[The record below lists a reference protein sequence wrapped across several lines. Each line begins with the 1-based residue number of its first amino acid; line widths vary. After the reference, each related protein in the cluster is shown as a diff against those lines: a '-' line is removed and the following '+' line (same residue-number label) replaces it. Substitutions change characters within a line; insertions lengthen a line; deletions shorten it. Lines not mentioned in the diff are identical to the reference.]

1 MTTDSRVRRAKS
13 RQPRPRAIVVGGSL
27 GGLFAAN
34 LLRSIGWDATVFE
47 RAEADLADR
56 GVGLGTSPELFA
68 VMRRLG
74 IELDPSI
81 GAEMRSRI
89 GLGRRGETICEV
101 PVRSTAT
108 AWDRIYAELRRLLPP
123 DCHRSGMRLEGFE
136 QDAHRVAA
144 IFADGSLIEGDLLVG
159 ADGIH
164 STVRRQLL
172 PGVEP
177 RYAGYVGWRGLA
189 AEHDVPSSFRAMLF
203 HHMTFCFPEGEL
215 ALSVPVPA
223 SDREAHRRRCQFS
236 WFRPLE
242 HGAPLRELC
251 TDASGRCHGVSIP
264 PPLIRA
270 EVIEDLKASADARL
284 APQIAALVA
293 HSERPILQPIFDLET
308 PRIAFGR
315 AVLLGDAAFVARP
328 HVGTGVTKAAL
339 DAQCLADALVST
351 GNDVEAALMRYDVA
365 RREYGQRLVGR
376 GRYLGRYLEAQL
388 EPPEARTAADL
399 DRHPETVLRKFGA
412 AGAMNG
418 EPGPRDAA
426 GLAPG

>member
-1 MTTDSRVRRAKS
+1 MPTNSSLASTARGGIA
-13 RQPRPRAIVVGGSL
+13 PRPRAIVIGGSL

-47 RAEADLADR
+47 RANADLADR
-56 GVGLGTSPELFA
+56 GAGLGTSPELFA

-81 GAEMRSRI
+81 GAEWLSRI
-89 GLGRRGETICEV
+89 GLGRHGETICEL

-108 AWDRIYAELRRLLPP
+108 AWDRIYAELRRLLPS
-123 DCHRSGMRLEGFE
+123 DCHRSGMRLKHFE
-136 QDAHRVAA
+136 QDPHGVAA
-144 IFADGSLIEGDLLVG
+144 IFADGSRVEGDLLIG

-164 STVRRQLL
+164 STVRRELL

-189 AEHDVPSSFRAMLF
+189 GEQDVPPSFRAMLF

-215 ALSVPVPA
+215 ALSVPTPG
-223 SDREAHRRRCQFS
+223 SDREARRRRCQFS

-242 HGAPLRELC
+242 YGAPLRKLC

-270 EVIEDLKASADARL
+270 DVIEELKASADALL
-284 APQIAALVA
+284 APQIAALVTQ
-293 HSERPILQPIFDLET
+293 SERLILQPIFDLES

-315 AVLLGDAAFVARP
+315 TVLLGDAAFVARP

-351 GNDVEAALMRYDVA
+351 GNDIEAALTRYDVA
-365 RREYGQRLVGR
+365 RREYGQWLVAR

-388 EPPEARTAADL
+388 KPPEARAAGDL
-399 DRHPETVLRKFGA
+399 DRRPETVLGEFGA
-412 AGAMNG
+412 AGVMNG
-418 EPGPRDAA
+418 EPGPERYAA
-426 GLAPG
+426 G